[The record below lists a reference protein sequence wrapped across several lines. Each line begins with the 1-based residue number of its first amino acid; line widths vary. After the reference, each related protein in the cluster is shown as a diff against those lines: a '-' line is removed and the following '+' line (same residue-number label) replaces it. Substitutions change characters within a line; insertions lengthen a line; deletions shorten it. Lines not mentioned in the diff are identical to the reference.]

1 MTEVILE
8 VRGLDALAV
17 RAYLNA
23 LGGRDRTP
31 RRMAGRGWTA
41 VIAEEPIQVGPFQVD
56 RVLLHILGAERPVDQ
71 VVGSLQ
77 DLAIS
82 LNQ

>member
-8 VRGLDALAV
+8 VKGLDGLAV

-23 LGGRDRTP
+23 IGGRDRTP

-41 VIAEEPIQVGPFQVD
+41 VIAEEPIQVGPFRVD
-56 RVLLHILGAERPVDQ
+56 RVLLHILGAEKPVTN
-71 VVGSLQ
+71 VVSSLQ
-77 DLAIS
+77 NLALG
-82 LNQ
+82 LNR